1 MSDEGFHE
9 IQLNGKQLVFLF
21 MAATVVSVVIFLCGV
36 MVGRGVRAERGAVES
51 TESAMSAAPAVDTPP
66 AAGAAR
72 LPNAT
77 EAAVRDEA
85 PSPPANQEPP
95 AAADD
100 DVYQQL
106 MAGNDG
112 KNEKLEPKPEQ
123 VPTASKSAETIRPK
137 TPDAAKAA
145 KTQEKPADP
154 KKAPPA
160 RADGGPTDPGTFAV
174 QIAALRERSEADA
187 IAKRLASKGYAAY
200 VLVPAVGATPVY
212 KVQVGRFKNRQD
224 AEKTAARLKKEEQF
238 SPWVTR

>member
-36 MVGRGVRAERGAVES
+36 MVGRGVRADRGPVETS
-51 TESAMSAAPAVDTPP
+51 DPVLSAAPVETPP
-66 AAGAAR
+66 AARPATGAEAR
-72 LPNAT
+72 
-77 EAAVRDEA
+77 RDDA
-85 PSPPANQEPP
+85 PAPPPGQEPP
-95 AAADD
+95 DTAED

-112 KNEKLEPKPEQ
+112 RGETVKPRPET
-123 VPTASKSAETIRPK
+123 VPLPSKSAETVEKAP
-137 TPDAAKAA
+137 AKAPEA
-145 KTQEKPADP
+145 KTAADA
-154 KKAPPA
+154 KKSAPA
-160 RADGGPTDPGTFAV
+160 RADMGPTDPGTFAV
-174 QIAALRERSEADA
+174 QVAALRERSEADA
-187 IAKRLASKGYAAY
+187 IAKRLAGKGYAAY